1 MIQPRVGARSD
12 TGTAGGEIRVAF
24 HQSTTHGQQSTVTCQ
39 TPARYLPEN

>member
-12 TGTAGGEIRVAF
+12 TVTAGGETPVAF

-39 TPARYLPEN
+39 IPASYLPEN